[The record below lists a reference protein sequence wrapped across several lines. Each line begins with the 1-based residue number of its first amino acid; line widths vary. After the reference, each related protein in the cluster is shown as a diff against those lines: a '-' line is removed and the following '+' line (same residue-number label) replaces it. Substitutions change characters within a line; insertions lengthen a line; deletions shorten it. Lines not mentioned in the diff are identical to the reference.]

1 MRKIA
6 GMLIAILMVVFSYAS
21 ISIACEA
28 KVGSKAPDFTTM
40 AYLPIQNKFK
50 KISLSSYLKKGKW
63 VILFFYPADFT
74 FA

>member
-6 GMLIAILMVVFSYAS
+6 GILMAILVAFFAYAS
-21 ISIACEA
+21 ISIAGEA
-28 KVGSKAPDFTTM
+28 KVGSKAPNFTTM
-40 AYLPIQNKFK
+40 AYLPVQNKFK
-50 KISLSSYLKKGKW
+50 RISLSSYLKKGKW